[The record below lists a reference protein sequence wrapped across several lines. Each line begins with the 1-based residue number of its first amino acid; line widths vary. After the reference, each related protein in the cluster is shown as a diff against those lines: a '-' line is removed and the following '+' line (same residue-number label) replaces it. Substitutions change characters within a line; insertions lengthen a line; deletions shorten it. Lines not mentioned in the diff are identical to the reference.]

1 MVRGL
6 KIWIQVVEF
15 LYYLHIEN
23 KVADQ
28 LLGDSVADL
37 HDAKSRVSHN
47 AANIFSISQF
57 ASQSQVRAYVLWRKS
72 VLKWRQ
78 CDVEIDTT
86 WRRYDVDIQISF
98 THLVPSCMHDSNSY
112 IHFFPYSDKHI

>member
-23 KVADQ
+23 KVADE

-37 HDAKSRVSHN
+37 HLCFADAKSRVSHN
-47 AANIFSISQF
+47 AANIFS
-57 ASQSQVRAYVLWRKS
+57 
-72 VLKWRQ
+72 
-78 CDVEIDTT
+78 
-86 WRRYDVDIQISF
+86 
-98 THLVPSCMHDSNSY
+98 N
-112 IHFFPYSDKHI
+112 